1 MCLAAWLAFTCLS
14 FACHKSENAP
24 APQTNEPP
32 PATAAIAAL
41 PQPTMTMPKIKAHRG
56 ASARAPENT
65 VIAVKLAF
73 EVMADGAEI
82 DVHVSKDGV
91 PVVIHDEDTE
101 RVAGHKALVSEQ
113 TLAELKKLDVG
124 SWKSPEFAGER
135 IPTLE
140 EVLALI
146 PAGKTLFV
154 EIKGGPSSVP
164 IVLKSISDAKSAGT
178 IAVESFSLDVLEA
191 VGIAAPTLG
200 RHWTIMAE
208 EDPKNA
214 DRLLPHDVALV
225 AQAKKLG
232 FDGLSVDGRGLRNG
246 FAEAARAAGLELA
259 VWTIDHVAIARA
271 MSTLPITWIETNEPE
286 KIRSGLAQ

>member
-1 MCLAAWLAFTCLS
+1 MRLAAWLAFTCLS
-14 FACHKSENAP
+14 LACHKSETAP
-24 APQTNEPP
+24 PQANEP
-32 PATAAIAAL
+32 ATSAIAPSLL
-41 PQPTMTMPKIKAHRG
+41 PPTMTMPKIKAHRG

-65 VIAVKLAF
+65 AIAVKLAF
-73 EVMADGAEI
+73 EVLADGAEI
-82 DVHVSKDGV
+82 DVQISKDGV

-113 TLAELKKLDVG
+113 TLAELKELDVG
-124 SWKSPEFAGER
+124 SWKSPEFAAER

-140 EVLALI
+140 EVLALV

-154 EIKGGPSSVP
+154 EIKGGASDVPTVLETIAKTKSV
-164 IVLKSISDAKSAGT
+164 GT
-178 IAVESFSLDVLEA
+178 IAIESFSLEVLEA
-191 VGIAAPTLG
+191 VGTGAPSLG
-200 RHWTIMAE
+200 RHWTISAK
-208 EDPKNA
+208 EDPQNA

-225 AQAKKLG
+225 KQAKELG

-246 FAEAARAAGLELA
+246 FADAAAAAGLELA

-271 MSTLPITWIETNEPE
+271 LSTLPITWIETNEPE